1 MKQGRT
7 LTDLAE
13 ELRRQ
18 AEAKRDILAPAGEI
32 RLTTDGGTRL
42 SIGGNDAKASQYEVS
57 ELAHGQIAEY
67 AGIPKPFYD
76 RLRADGDM
84 RSLLHLAQDWEMFED
99 SALFDVLIS
108 HLMKRKGDEI
118 RLVRTLDGAARAFL
132 SGAFNVD
139 LDNFDV
145 FRMAAAAIERADL
158 GPEHVASCEVTE
170 KRLYLKVVSPKLE
183 AVVRPENLHTGSG
196 MLREPQVV
204 QAGFVL
210 SNSETGQGALS
221 VRQVVYKLLCTNLWI
236 QEETTRQRHVGR
248 ALQADDEGGIY
259 RDDTR
264 RADAQARLLRIR
276 DHIAEALDETRFR
289 SLVARMQETAG
300 IRIEGNVETAVESAS
315 QRLGLSL
322 AEKERV
328 MARLI
333 EGADLSLW
341 GLSNA
346 VTAAAQEAA
355 SYDRATE
362 LEAIGGRFFSMSDG
376 QLRELAAARQ

>member
-7 LTDLAE
+7 LPDLAE

-18 AEAKRDILAPAGEI
+18 ADAKRDILAPAEQI
-32 RLTTDGGTRL
+32 RLTTDGTTRL
-42 SIGGNDAKASQYEVS
+42 SLFGSNTEAERYEVS
-57 ELAHGQIAEY
+57 DLAHGQIADY
-67 AGIPKPFYD
+67 AGIPKLFYD

-84 RSLLHLAQDWEMFED
+84 RSLLHVARDWEMFED
-99 SALFDVLIS
+99 TPLFDVLVS
-108 HLMKRKGDEI
+108 HLLKKKSGER
-118 RLVRTLDGAARAFL
+118 RLVRTLDGKARAFL
-132 SGAFNVD
+132 SDSYCVD
-139 LDNFDV
+139 LDNFDI
-145 FRMAAAAIERADL
+145 FRMAAAAIERAGL
-158 GPEHVASCEVTE
+158 GPEHVVSCEVTE

-183 AVVRPENLHTGSG
+183 AAVRPENLHAGSG

-248 ALQADDEGGIY
+248 ALQSDDAGGIY

-264 RADAQARLLRIR
+264 LADAQARLLRIR
-276 DHIAEALDETRFR
+276 DHVAEALDEARFR

-300 IRIEGNVETAVESAS
+300 IRIEGGVETVVESAS
-315 QRLGLSL
+315 QRLGLSATEKDRVL
-322 AEKERV
+322 AH
-328 MARLI
+328 LI
-333 EGADLSLW
+333 EGVDLSLW

-362 LEAIGGRFFSMSDG
+362 IEAIGGRFFSMSDA
-376 QLRELAAARQ
+376 QLRDLALGRP

>member
-7 LTDLAE
+7 LPDLAE

-18 AEAKRDILAPAGEI
+18 ADAKRDILAPADEI
-32 RLTTDGGTRL
+32 RLMTDGLTRL
-42 SIGGNDAKASQYEVS
+42 SLCGSDAEEGYEVS
-57 ELAHGQIAEY
+57 DLAHGQIAEY

-84 RSLLHLAQDWEMFED
+84 RSLLHVARDWEMFED
-99 SALFDVLIS
+99 RSLFDVLLG
-108 HLMKRKGDEI
+108 HLLKKKSGER
-118 RLVRTLDGAARAFL
+118 RLVRTLDGTARAFL
-132 SGAFNVD
+132 SDSYSVD

-145 FRMAAAAIERADL
+145 FRMAAASIEQAGL

-183 AVVRPENLHTGSG
+183 AVVRPTNLHSGSG

-221 VRQVVYKLLCTNLWI
+221 VRQVVYKLMCTNLWI
-236 QEETTRQRHVGR
+236 QEKTTRQRHLGR
-248 ALQADDEGGIY
+248 ALQADESGGVY

-264 RADAQARLLRIR
+264 LADARARLLKIR
-276 DHIAEALDETRFR
+276 DHIAEALDETRFQT
-289 SLVARMQETAG
+289 LIGRMQETTG
-300 IRIEGNVETAVESAS
+300 MRLTGDIEKTVELSA
-315 QRLGLSL
+315 QRFGLLQS
-322 AEKERV
+322 EKEDVLRN
-328 MARLI
+328 LI
-333 EGADLSLW
+333 EGADLSVW
-341 GLSNA
+341 GLTNA
-346 VTAAAQEAA
+346 ITATAQHAK

-362 LEAIGGRFFSMSDG
+362 LEIIGGAFFSMPDTN
-376 QLRELAAARQ
+376 LRELINCR

>member
-7 LTDLAE
+7 LPDLAE

-18 AEAKRDILAPAGEI
+18 AEAKRDILAPAEEI
-32 RLTTDGGTRL
+32 RLMTDGTTRL
-42 SIGGNDAKASQYEVS
+42 SLGGSDSNRDEYEVS

-67 AGIPKPFYD
+67 AGVPKPFYD

-84 RSLLHLAQDWEMFED
+84 RSLLHVTRDWEMLED
-99 SALFDVLIS
+99 TPLFDVLVG
-108 HLMKRKGDEI
+108 HLMRKRRGER
-118 RLVRTLDGAARAFL
+118 RLVRTLDGKARAFL
-132 SGAFNVD
+132 SDSYSVD

-145 FRMAAAAIERADL
+145 FRTAAAAIERAGL

-183 AVVRPENLHTGSG
+183 AVVRPENLHAGSG
-196 MLREPQVV
+196 MLREPQAV

-236 QEETTRQRHVGR
+236 QEETTRQRHIGW

-264 RADAQARLLRIR
+264 LADAQARLLRIR
-276 DHIAEALDETRFR
+276 DHITEALDETRFR

-300 IRIEGNVETAVESAS
+300 IRIEGSVETAVEGAS
-315 QRLGLSL
+315 QRLGLS
-322 AEKERV
+322 APEKERV
-328 MARLI
+328 LVHLI

-346 VTAAAQEAA
+346 VTAAAQEAV

-362 LEAIGGRFFSMSDG
+362 IEAIGGRFFSMSDT
-376 QLRELAAARQ
+376 QLRDLALGRS